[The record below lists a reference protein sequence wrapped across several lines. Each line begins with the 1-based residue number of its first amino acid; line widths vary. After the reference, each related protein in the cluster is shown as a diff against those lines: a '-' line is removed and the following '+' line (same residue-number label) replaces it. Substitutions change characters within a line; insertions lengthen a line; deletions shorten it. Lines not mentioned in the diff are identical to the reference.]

1 MAAHRFTL
9 FPRGEPEQELRL
21 RRFFLAAGAYAM
33 NSSFVLAC
41 WWMGYF
47 PTQAVGIYLTFVAAI
62 HLGVYLTIRTGL
74 NKRLPDPSM
83 TDVQMTV
90 AMLSGLY
97 LMYYASDFRSTFL
110 LLGVAMLVF
119 GMFRYKT
126 RGIAYFGAFILAC
139 YGAVIGLLLLYR
151 PHEINLKVEALQW
164 IALFVT
170 LAQFSY
176 IAGYIGNLRRKL
188 HISHQEMAKRNEDLQ
203 AALQRISDMAIRDEL
218 TGVHNRRY
226 LTERIDEEAY
236 RCARNGGVFC
246 VCIVD
251 VDFFKKINDVY
262 GHMAGDDV
270 LRKVAA
276 TAAGTLR
283 QTDFFGRFGGEEFVM
298 VTTDTD
304 IAGALIVAERVR
316 QKIEQLS
323 FPDLHPE
330 LKVTVSIGIAE
341 HVRRTDTAVTFKY
354 ADEALYRAKES
365 GRNKCVAADRTAVA
379 AVAAAG

>member
-1 MAAHRFTL
+1 MAAHRFAL
-9 FPRGEPEQELRL
+9 FPQGEPEQELRL
-21 RRFFLAAGAYAM
+21 RRFFLASGAYVM

-47 PTQAVGIYLTFVAAI
+47 PTQVVANYLMFISAI
-62 HLGVYLTIRTGL
+62 HIGVYLTIRTGL
-74 NKRLPDPSM
+74 NKHLPDPSM

-90 AMLSGLY
+90 ATLSGLY

-110 LLGVAMLVF
+110 LLGIAMLVF

-126 RGIAYFGAFILAC
+126 RGFAYFGAFILAC
-139 YGAVIGLLLLYR
+139 YGAVIALLLLYR

-176 IAGYIGNLRRKL
+176 LAGYIGNLRRKL

-218 TGVHNRRY
+218 TGAYNRRY
-226 LTERIDEEAY
+226 LSERIREEAQ
-236 RCARNGGVFC
+236 RCARNGGTFC
-246 VCIVD
+246 VCILD

-262 GHMAGDDV
+262 GHMAGDAV

-276 TAAGTLR
+276 AASGSLR
-283 QTDFFGRFGGEEFVM
+283 QTDFFGRFGGEEFVI
-298 VTTDTD
+298 VTTDT
-304 IAGALIVAERVR
+304 ALPGAMIVAERVR
-316 QKIEQLS
+316 CMIEQLS
-323 FPDLHPE
+323 FPE
-330 LKVTVSIGIAE
+330 LDPAPKVTVSIGVAE
-341 HVRRTDTAVTFKY
+341 HVRRTDMSVTFKY
-354 ADEALYRAKES
+354 ADEALYRAKDS
-365 GRNKCVAADRTAVA
+365 GRNRCVAADRAV
-379 AVAAAG
+379 VDMAAAG